1 MDSLLIKKIVEAALM
16 VAGQPLTLG
25 HLVALF
31 PEGEQPPKDALREAI
46 SSINE
51 DCEQR
56 GIEIKEVASGYR
68 FQVKQ
73 EIFPHLNR
81 MWEEKPQRYSRAL
94 LETLALI
101 AYRQPITR
109 GEIEEVRGVS
119 VSTNIIRTLEERDWI
134 RVIGHRDVPGKP
146 ALFGTTKEF
155 LDYFNLSSLDQ
166 LPTLAELRDI
176 EELEPELALDT
187 QAQEQ
192 NGESAES
199 NASDEASQEVPNTD
213 QQDDKQQAGIS
224 ETNSSDTQADTSGE
238 QSSVEAETTSETDE
252 QPTLADTD
260 ITDGDHSDSTP
271 NEKSTPDVVPP
282 STELDTDT
290 NRGDLFPHIDVFAD
304 DSDED
309 EAEDAEDPALA
320 LDLDAILAEVDEV
333 LDHTAASQNITIEDS
348 PSSDEGEEIAYT
360 EAEDEEAVA
369 AEQARAALLT
379 PEAQLDLAVNQAQ
392 RDQAPAAGDDDR
404 TPPTDDDVSE
414 VH

>member
-25 HLVALF
+25 QMLALF
-31 PEGEQPPKDALREAI
+31 PEGEQPPKDAIREAI
-46 SSINE
+46 TSINE

-56 GIEIKEVASGYR
+56 GIEISEVASGFR

-73 EIFPHLNR
+73 EIFPHLQR

-119 VSTNIIRTLEERDWI
+119 VSTNIIRALEERDWI

-176 EELEPELALDT
+176 DELEPELDL
-187 QAQEQ
+187 
-192 NGESAES
+192 GG
-199 NASDEASQEVPNTD
+199 
-213 QQDDKQQAGIS
+213 QD
-224 ETNSSDTQADTSGE
+224 SDTPADSE
-238 QSSVEAETTSETDE
+238 SDAETTAPKANEEGRSENLTEAQASAAVEAGEQDQDRDE
-252 QPTLADTD
+252 VETQAAEHKLDAEAT
-260 ITDGDHSDSTP
+260 IENEQEDSSS
-271 NEKSTPDVVPP
+271 EASEP
-282 STELDTDT
+282 SVSHDAAPEDESSPSRD
-290 NRGDLFPHIDVFAD
+290 DLFPHIDPHLDVFSD
-304 DSDED
+304 DANTDDDE
-309 EAEDAEDPALA
+309 EEDPELA

-333 LDHTAASQNITIEDS
+333 LDHTAASQNITIEETHSPEDDS
-348 PSSDEGEEIAYT
+348 DQIAYT
-360 EAEDEEAVA
+360 EAEDEEAVT
-369 AEQARAALLT
+369 AEQTRAALQS
-379 PEAQLDLAVNQAQ
+379 PEAQLDLAVNASDADPASDTGGQASH
-392 RDQAPAAGDDDR
+392 
-404 TPPTDDDVSE
+404 PPTDDDVSE